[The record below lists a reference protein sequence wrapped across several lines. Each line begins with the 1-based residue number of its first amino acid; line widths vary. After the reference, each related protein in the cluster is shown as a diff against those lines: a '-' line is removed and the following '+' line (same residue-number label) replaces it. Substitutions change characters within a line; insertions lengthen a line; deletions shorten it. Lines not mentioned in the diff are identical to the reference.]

1 MKNEWDEYAQ
11 EWDKDPSVKEYALKV
26 LSELNNKIQLEEL
39 TILDFG
45 CGTGNLTE
53 LLSPTVKQIVAL
65 DGSREMMKLLEEKE
79 LDNVSTISDFL
90 CDELINNHPYLD
102 QKFDLII
109 ASSVCSF
116 LPDYEASL
124 GQLKSLLTSGGLFIQ
139 FDWLAQDEGASM
151 GLTKQRIQ
159 TCLEAHKFKQI
170 TIEVPFAMT
179 SSKGSMDVVMACG
192 TNI

>member
-1 MKNEWDEYAQ
+1 VTNEWDEYAP

-26 LSELNNKIQLEEL
+26 LSELNNKILLEEL

-45 CGTGNLTE
+45 CGTGNLTQ
-53 LLSPTVKQIVAL
+53 LLSPNAKHIVAL
-65 DGSREMMKLLEEKE
+65 DGSREMIKLLEEKE

-90 CDELINNHPYLD
+90 CDELINDHPYLN

-116 LPDYEASL
+116 LPDYEATL

-139 FDWLAQDEGASM
+139 FDWLAQDEGSSM
-151 GLTKQRIQ
+151 GLTKQRVQ
-159 TCLEAHKFKQI
+159 QCLETHEFKQT
-170 TIEVPFAMT
+170 TIELPFTMT
-179 SSKGSMDVVMACG
+179 SSKGSMDVIMACG

>member
-1 MKNEWDEYAQ
+1 MNNEWDEYAS
-11 EWDKDPSVKEYALKV
+11 EWDKDPSVQEYALKV

-45 CGTGNLTE
+45 CGTGSLTQ
-53 LLSPTVKQIVAL
+53 LLSPSARQIVAL
-65 DGSREMMKLLEEKE
+65 DGSREMIKLLEEKE

-90 CDELINNHPYLD
+90 CDELINNHPLLD
-102 QKFDLII
+102 QKFDLIV

-116 LPDYEASL
+116 LPDYESSL

-159 TCLEAHKFKQI
+159 ECLETHKFSQI
-170 TIEVPFAMT
+170 TIDLPFVMT
-179 SSKGSMDVVMACG
+179 SSKGSMSVVMACG
-192 TNI
+192 AKE

>member
-1 MKNEWDEYAQ
+1 MKNEWDEYAH

-79 LDNVSTISDFL
+79 LDNVSIISDFL

-179 SSKGSMDVVMACG
+179 SSKGSMDVVMAYG